1 MSLLPAELRTFFK
14 SSILM
19 PKNDVVAS
27 NFSKE
32 DLGKSE
38 ISVADELK
46 KLKDLLEEGVLTNKE
61 FEEQKKK

>member
-32 DLGKSE
+32 DLGYVMSYNAMCDG
-38 ISVADELK
+38 SVPR
-46 KLKDLLEEGVLTNKE
+46 KLIPS
-61 FEEQKKK
+61 